1 MECKHEFQGHK
12 DGVTCMTCGL
22 KMDVD
27 EYLNYLNSK
36 EETVE
41 NTVEAEETKKKS
53 QRKPRTQKGA
63 K

>member
-1 MECKHEFQGHK
+1 MECKHQFQGHK
-12 DGVTCMTCGL
+12 DGVTCMKCGL
-22 KMDVD
+22 KMGVE

-36 EETVE
+36 EEVKE
-41 NTVEAEETKKKS
+41 KP